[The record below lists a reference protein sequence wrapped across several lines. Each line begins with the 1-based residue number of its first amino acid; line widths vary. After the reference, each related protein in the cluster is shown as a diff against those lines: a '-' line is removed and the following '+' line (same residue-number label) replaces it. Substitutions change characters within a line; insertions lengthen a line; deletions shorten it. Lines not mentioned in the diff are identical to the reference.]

1 MAIIHVLYWLNLLL
15 SFLIGA
21 YSLYAL
27 YYFVNPIPEDGHAGE
42 LALYVSGTLAAL
54 SLSFLFASTALKR
67 SWKMKWALQAV
78 PVSGLAF
85 FLFT

>member
-1 MAIIHVLYWLNLLL
+1 MSALTGV
-15 SFLIGA
+15 
-21 YSLYAL
+21 YAL
-27 YYFVNPIPEDGHAGE
+27 YIFYYFLNPIPEDGHGGE

-67 SWKMKWALQAV
+67 SWKMKWIFQVA

-85 FLFT
+85 LLLT